1 VQLGGMHYKHKTISS
16 QRLCDYNKIEKP
28 VLKLR
33 LYSQIFQN
41 SLKLVEQLPL
51 FEITI
56 NHKNN
61 ESFVL

>member
-1 VQLGGMHYKHKTISS
+1 MPVW
-16 QRLCDYNKIEKP
+16 RLCDYNKIEKP